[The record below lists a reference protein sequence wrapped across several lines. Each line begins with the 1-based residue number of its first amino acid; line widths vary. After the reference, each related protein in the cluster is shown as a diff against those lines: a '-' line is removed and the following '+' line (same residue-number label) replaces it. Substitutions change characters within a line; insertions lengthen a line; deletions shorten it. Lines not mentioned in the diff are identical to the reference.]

1 MQWEISDDVK
11 IGSLVTPFQSVGKFP
26 VVDKTVSEF
35 DNANSKVK
43 KIRRLIKQDIYDA
56 DIAHYIPGALDLV
69 FQGMIE
75 KIITIK
81 QPVDTTYTDK
91 EVLDF

>member
-43 KIRRLIKQDIYDA
+43 KIRRLIEQDIYDA
-56 DIAHYIPGALDLV
+56 DIAHYIPEALDLV